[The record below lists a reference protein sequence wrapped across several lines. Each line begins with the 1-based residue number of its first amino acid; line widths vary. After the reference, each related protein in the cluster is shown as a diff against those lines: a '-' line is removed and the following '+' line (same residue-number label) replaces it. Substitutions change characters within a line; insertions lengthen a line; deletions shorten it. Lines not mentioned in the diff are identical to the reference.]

1 MAKEFAKAFY
11 NSKAWQK
18 CRASYIAER
27 VMIDGGLC
35 ETCHEKPGY
44 IVHHR
49 IPLTPENI
57 STPEVSLNHCNLKY
71 DCKECH
77 DEEEAHAFVKR
88 TKPLCIFDQNGQPV
102 PLPTPPVPKS
112 GGGSRETERWTCK

>member
-1 MAKEFAKAFY
+1 M
-11 NSKAWQK
+11 
-18 CRASYIAER
+18 
-27 VMIDGGLC
+27 VDGGLC

-49 IPLTPENI
+49 IPLTPENV
-57 STPEVSLNHCNLKY
+57 SNPEVSLNHHNLKY

-102 PLPTPPVPKS
+102 PLLTPPVPQS
-112 GGGSRETERWTCK
+112 GGGSRETER